1 MAKIIPSILTD
12 DFEEI
17 RNKIQQ
23 STALGATEV
32 QLDICDGVFVPSQTW
47 PYANNDAGGELAR
60 ILNEE
65 EGLPLWSQLDYELDL
80 MVSMAHEQFA
90 LYLKLGA
97 KRIIFH
103 LEAEGD
109 TAEFKEF
116 LEGIDLVTRD
126 FTKIGV
132 SIDIA
137 TPVETV
143 FPLLPYVDFI
153 QCMGIDHEGAQGEE
167 FNPEVIEKIRAIHVH
182 ESDIEISIDG
192 GVNLENASLLID
204 AGASRLMVGSA
215 LWKSPNPADTF
226 RKLQEIAGN

>member
-60 ILNEE
+60 ILSEE
-65 EGLPLWSQLDYELDL
+65 EGLPLWSQIDYELDL
-80 MVSMAHEQFA
+80 MVSRAHEQFA

-103 LEAEGD
+103 IEAEGNLD
-109 TAEFKEF
+109 EFKEF

-132 SIDIA
+132 SIDIE
-137 TPVETV
+137 TPIEKL
-143 FPLLPYVDFI
+143 FSLLPYIDFV
-153 QCMGIDHEGAQGEE
+153 QCMGIDHIGAQGEE
-167 FNPEVIEKIRAIHVH
+167 FNPKVIEKIKALNTY
-182 ESDIEISIDG
+182 ESDMEISIDG
-192 GVNLENASLLID
+192 GVNLENAPTLIE

-215 LWKSPNPADTF
+215 LWKSSNPADTF
-226 RKLQEIAGN
+226 RKLQEIAED